1 MTTGSGVK
9 RATRVA
15 ERVREELAALM
26 RDLRDP
32 RIAGVLVSRVEL
44 TDDLGSARVYVRR
57 ALGATEERDR
67 RDLVKGLEAASGRLR
82 REVGQALAMRYTPT
96 LRFYYD
102 EAPDAVTRV
111 EELLR
116 EIKTDGTGRGEGEG

>member
-1 MTTGSGVK
+1 MTAGGVK
-9 RATRVA
+9 RSARVA
-15 ERVREELAALM
+15 ERVREELSALV

-32 RIAGVLVSRVEL
+32 RITGVLISRVEI

-57 ALGATEERDR
+57 ELGSTDDRDR
-67 RDLVKGLEAASGRLR
+67 RDLVKGLEAAAGRLR
-82 REVGQALAMRYTPT
+82 RDVAQALSMRYTPT

-116 EIKTDGTGRGEGEG
+116 EIKTEGAGRGGGEA